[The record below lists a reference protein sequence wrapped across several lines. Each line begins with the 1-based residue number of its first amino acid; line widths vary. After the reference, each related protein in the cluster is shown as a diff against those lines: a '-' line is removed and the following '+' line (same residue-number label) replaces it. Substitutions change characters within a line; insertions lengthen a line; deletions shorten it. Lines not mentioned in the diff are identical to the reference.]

1 MKQLPKNR
9 HDPHGSYAN
18 NDAKGYHR
26 GGCDMSASISQ
37 DVGKVSQDYNRLTQ
51 ENKEKIN
58 RLIEQ
63 LIAGQSSS
71 AQ

>member
-1 MKQLPKNR
+1 MKQLSKNR
-9 HDPHGSYAN
+9 NDPHGSYAN

-26 GGCDMSASISQ
+26 GGCDMSAGISQ
-37 DVGKVSQDYNRLTQ
+37 NDGKVSQDYNRLTQ
-51 ENKEKIN
+51 ENKEKVN
-58 RLIEQ
+58 CLIEQ